1 VLPAFIAGRDKSL
14 RRVLPDQ
21 PQAQFTRSFWMSMP
35 AETKHLAR
43 MRAVWDFLRQ
53 TAEMQKDVL
62 LPE

>member
-1 VLPAFIAGRDKSL
+1 
-14 RRVLPDQ
+14 
-21 PQAQFTRSFWMSMP
+21 MP

-53 TAEMQKDVL
+53 TAETQEDVL